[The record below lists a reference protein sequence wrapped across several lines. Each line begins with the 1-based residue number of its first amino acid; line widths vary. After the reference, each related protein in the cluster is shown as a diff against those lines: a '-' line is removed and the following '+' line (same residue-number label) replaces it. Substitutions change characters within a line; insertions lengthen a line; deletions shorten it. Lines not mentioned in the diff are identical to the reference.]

1 MDALLVLWWKAAVVL
16 AAGAAV
22 SLVAWR
28 ASAATRHL
36 IWTAALA
43 GALLLPLASAVL
55 PAVPIAA
62 LPALPAVVNSVHQPA
77 LAPVQVA
84 APSPAPGARLK
95 TPPVNSVHFAD
106 APVNAVHFALDWRRA
121 APLLWLA
128 VALALLLRIAVGS
141 LQLRSLARRA
151 RAVTDDA
158 SQRLLRETTAYL
170 GLRRNLKFLES
181 GDTEVP
187 LTWGSLHPV
196 VVLPLAASRWP
207 DAQKRAVLVHELAHV
222 QRYDA
227 ATQLVARV
235 ACAVHW
241 LNPLAWAAAA
251 AMRAERERACDDFV
265 LGAGARPTDYATNLL
280 DVARAVLRDDAPAPA
295 LAMARRSQLE
305 GRLLA
310 VLDPRR

>member
-1 MDALLVLWWKAAVVL
+1 M
-16 AAGAAV
+16 
-22 SLVAWR
+22 
-28 ASAATRHL
+28 
-36 IWTAALA
+36 
-43 GALLLPLASAVL
+43 
-55 PAVPIAA
+55 
-62 LPALPAVVNSVHQPA
+62 
-77 LAPVQVA
+77 
-84 APSPAPGARLK
+84 
-95 TPPVNSVHFAD
+95 
-106 APVNAVHFALDWRRA
+106 NAVHFALDWRRV
-121 APLLWLA
+121 APLLWLV

-310 VLDPRR
+310 VLDPRRDRRPLSPRRAVAAACAAACLVLPLAAVRAGSGSRPGASPRAAGGCSAGAHDARPGTSSARGGGGFERVRQREHQR